1 MRIPRED
8 LDNTMPIRVSNIE
21 NGQIVHQV
29 NTLCSSSSSSTFN
42 IPTVAIENIASQRPH

>member
-21 NGQIVHQV
+21 NGQTVHQV
-29 NTLCSSSSSSTFN
+29 NISRNSSNTFN
-42 IPTVAIENIASQRPH
+42 IPTVAIEIVARQRSH